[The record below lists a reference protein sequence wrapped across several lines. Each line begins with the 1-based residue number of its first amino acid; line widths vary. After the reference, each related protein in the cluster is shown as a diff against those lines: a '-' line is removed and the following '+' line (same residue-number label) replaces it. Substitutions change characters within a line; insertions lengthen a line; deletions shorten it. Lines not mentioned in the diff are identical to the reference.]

1 MKSGN
6 LNFLEPSWP
15 LQACNGTGLPLLKV
29 IYMAQ
34 LLFAYF
40 VTVPYV
46 EAISTLSSARIN
58 LVLQDIYSRSDSGQ
72 GKRADE
78 VFIYQR

>member
-1 MKSGN
+1 
-6 LNFLEPSWP
+6 
-15 LQACNGTGLPLLKV
+15 
-29 IYMAQ
+29 MAQ